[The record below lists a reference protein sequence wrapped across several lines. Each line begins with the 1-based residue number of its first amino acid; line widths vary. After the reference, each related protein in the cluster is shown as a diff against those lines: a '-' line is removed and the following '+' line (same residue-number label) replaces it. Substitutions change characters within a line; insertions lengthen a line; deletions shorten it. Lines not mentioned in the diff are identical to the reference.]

1 MKLQSSQSSV
11 THHQSTTYF
20 TSLRLLI
27 ETSMS
32 SMIMVPETSLYL
44 DKFVL
49 TESYSA
55 WDYRDP
61 VSTPSDT
68 PPEVFWPWRNS
79 PDPYK
84 SYNALKKNFHACMLY
99 IFVGVVNVM
108 ADHEQVRHENFFSD
122 EADMI
127 FLFSTSFNFSL
138 YEYVTNRP
146 T

>member
-1 MKLQSSQSSV
+1 
-11 THHQSTTYF
+11 
-20 TSLRLLI
+20 
-27 ETSMS
+27 
-32 SMIMVPETSLYL
+32 
-44 DKFVL
+44 
-49 TESYSA
+49 
-55 WDYRDP
+55 
-61 VSTPSDT
+61 
-68 PPEVFWPWRNS
+68 
-79 PDPYK
+79 
-84 SYNALKKNFHACMLY
+84 MLY